1 MNELKFKR
9 RFSQSVGNKAATIT
23 VPRAIAQAWH
33 EHDLVEL
40 VFDGNSLVI
49 KPIESMTE
57 IEDDGDDV

>member
-1 MNELKFKR
+1 MENR
-9 RFSQSVGNKAATIT
+9 AATVT

-57 IEDDGDDV
+57 IEDDGDEVE